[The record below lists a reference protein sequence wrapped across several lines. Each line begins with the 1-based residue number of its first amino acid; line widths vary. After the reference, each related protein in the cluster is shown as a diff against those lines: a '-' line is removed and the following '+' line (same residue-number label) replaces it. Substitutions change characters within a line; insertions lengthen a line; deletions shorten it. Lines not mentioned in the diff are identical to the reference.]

1 MSKIK
6 FVFFYQAMLWCIM
19 AKKQSSRHMMRADNK
34 TQTSISLRADLL
46 ERARIEAER
55 EGRSLSNWIEQFL
68 KQKFPDMPMEPES
81 ESESESE
88 GDAGPG
94 FESGSGKK

>member
-19 AKKQSSRHMMRADNK
+19 AKKQSSRHMVRADNK

-46 ERARIEAER
+46 ERARIEAEK

-68 KQKFPDMPMEPES
+68 KQKFPDVPTESEPDS
-81 ESESESE
+81 ESEPEKES
-88 GDAGPG
+88 D
-94 FESGSGKK
+94 SGSAKK